1 MLTGP
6 LYMLQVYDRVL
17 SSRSEST
24 LVALTVLI
32 AALYGIMGVLDYARG
47 RIAAR
52 EAASLI
58 KLLGSLGSTA
68 AEAFH
73 YMYAMEQACRI
84 QVLAQST
91 GADLITVPTP
101 IVDRIMEQVK
111 VVVRG
116 EGSAIIWPGLLRKLD
131 RVDPSFRE

>member
-1 MLTGP
+1 MESPKAALKGTKRLFVSLAIFSCFVNILMLTGP

-52 EAASLI
+52 VGALIQTRLDPRVFEAGLSRALVSN
-58 KLLGSLGSTA
+58 
-68 AEAFH
+68 E
-73 YMYAMEQACRI
+73 
-84 QVLAQST
+84 
-91 GADLITVPTP
+91 
-101 IVDRIMEQVK
+101 
-111 VVVRG
+111 RG
-116 EGSAIIWPGLLRKLD
+116 RPW
-131 RVDPSFRE
+131 